1 MRVCGGVAGR
11 AHNDHALSTRPGSI
25 CFAWRRSRDFSHP
38 MAYFPRQRHGD
49 AAPRPDAL
57 YRGQI
62 LAALRLEPRRGAGDG
77 AGCDRVFGC
86 EPGCDRGEFRG
97 ERRQT
102 PSLPRTARRPTRFRR
117 CAVKSKFL
125 AVTEP
130 GGSAR
135 TSPRRAND
143 AGRDGGS
150 QGERVCS
157 LRASPDNGTVPPVA
171 DPPLAPRRRSPL
183 RPSTVAAGGKAI
195 FSRGCPA
202 DSPVPSCEVASHSTH
217 SPP

>member
-125 AVTEP
+125 AVGTRWQCSDFAAP
-130 GGSAR
+130 GKRCRKRWRFTRGAR
-135 TSPRRAND
+135 
-143 AGRDGGS
+143 
-150 QGERVCS
+150 
-157 LRASPDNGTVPPVA
+157 L
-171 DPPLAPRRRSPL
+171 LAARFSRQWNRPARGRSPP
-183 RPSTVAAGGKAI
+183 RSPAPIPAPAVDGCGGRKGN
-195 FSRGCPA
+195 FLQRMPG
-202 DSPVPSCEVASHSTH
+202 
-217 SPP
+217 